1 MIKINDK
8 EYNLENLNCHW
19 GKFTRTYHSITKT
32 GIAPRLFFTVD
43 EGDNSKELLLELT
56 ITDDEFK
63 DMPMGKEL
71 DMYEEVTD
79 IGYSDNK
86 GWLTLNGNDYTFK
99 ITKLDSNKFLIK
111 FKCGDSFENL
121 FFEIE
126 EKIILEFPQKT
137 K

>member
-32 GIAPRLFFTVD
+32 GIAPRLFFIVD
-43 EGDNSKELLLELT
+43 EGDIKELLLELT

-63 DMPMGKEL
+63 DMPIGKEL
-71 DMYEEVTD
+71 DMHEEVTD

-86 GWLTLNGNDYTFK
+86 GWLTLNGCDYIFK
-99 ITKLDSNKFLIK
+99 VTKLDLDKFLIK
-111 FKCGDSFENL
+111 FKCKDFFENL
-121 FFEIE
+121 SFEID
-126 EKIILEFPQKT
+126 EKIILEFPQKG
-137 K
+137 